1 MSLRARLLLGFVA
14 IALVLLAADVVLV
27 VTVSRS
33 LVDQIDQRLEQA
45 SGPFNRG
52 IQGSFP
58 GPNRVGPPT
67 SGSSSPTTNDSQS
80 STTNPEEST
89 RPALTEF
96 FFVVLGPD
104 GSVLTQQ
111 LPSLRDGD
119 PAPAIDG
126 QKAIERAVPAGRP
139 LAPYTVG
146 SEGGSGLRYRVAV
159 QRTTDGN
166 YAMVGIPLSEADATL
181 SRLIW
186 VEVAAT
192 AAVLLVLGLVAFWVI
207 RLGLRPIERMTA
219 TADAIAEGDLSK
231 RVEAGPS
238 STEAGRLGLAL
249 NGMLHQIEGAFDE
262 RQASEDRLRRFIADA
277 SHELRTPLTSIRGY
291 TELYRSGV
299 VSEGEGLADA
309 MRRIEGESVRMGGLV
324 DDMLLLARLDQ
335 GRPLDSKPVDLA
347 ALARDSAS
355 DAHAVEPDRPIT
367 LDVPSTP
374 VVVAGDEQRLR
385 QVLANLLANAR
396 QHTSPDTP
404 VLVKVS
410 TEGSRAV
417 VEVADRGP
425 GVPSGDAERIFERF
439 YRADPSRTRRD
450 GVDGG
455 AGLGLSIVAAVAAAH
470 HGQASVETAPGHGCR
485 FLVELPLAS
494 TPAPTRAATPTT
506 A

>member
-14 IALVLLAADVVLV
+14 IALVLVAADVVLAV
-27 VTVSRS
+27 NVQRS
-33 LVDQIDQRLEQA
+33 LIDQIDQRLEQV
-45 SGPFNRG
+45 SGPFNSRLQGFYPAPGRG
-52 IQGSFP
+52 
-58 GPNRVGPPT
+58 GPP
-67 SGSSSPTTNDSQS
+67 SGSGGTPTIDGVPSS
-80 STTNPEEST
+80 STTTPDDDTPS
-89 RPALTEF
+89 ALTEF

-104 GSVLTQQ
+104 GTLLSQQ
-111 LPSLRDGD
+111 LPNLRDGD
-119 PAPAIDG
+119 PAPRIDG
-126 QKAIERAVPAGRP
+126 QEAVERAVPAGRP
-139 LAPYTVG
+139 LEPYTVG
-146 SEGGSGLRYRVAV
+146 AEDGSSLRYRVAV
-159 QRTTDGN
+159 QETAGGEL
-166 YAMVGIPLSEADATL
+166 AMVGIPMREADATL

-192 AAVLLVLGLVAFWVI
+192 AAVLVVLGLVAFWVI

-291 TELYRSGV
+291 TELYRSGA
-299 VSEGEGLADA
+299 VSEGEGLTDA
-309 MRRIEGESVRMGGLV
+309 MRRIEGESVRMGVLV

-335 GRPLDSKPVDLA
+335 GRPIDAKPVDLA

-355 DAHAVEPDRPIT
+355 DAHAVEPERPIT
-367 LDVPSTP
+367 LDVPPAP
-374 VVVAGDEQRLR
+374 VIVAGDEQRLR

-410 TEGSRAV
+410 ASDGRAV
-417 VEVADRGP
+417 IEVADRGP
-425 GVPSGDAERIFERF
+425 GIDVEDAERIFERF
-439 YRADPSRTRRD
+439 YRADPSRTRQQ

-470 HGQASVETAPGHGCR
+470 HGQASVETAPGHGAR
-485 FLVELPLAS
+485 FLVELPL
-494 TPAPTRAATPTT
+494 TT
-506 A
+506 AVPTGAASA